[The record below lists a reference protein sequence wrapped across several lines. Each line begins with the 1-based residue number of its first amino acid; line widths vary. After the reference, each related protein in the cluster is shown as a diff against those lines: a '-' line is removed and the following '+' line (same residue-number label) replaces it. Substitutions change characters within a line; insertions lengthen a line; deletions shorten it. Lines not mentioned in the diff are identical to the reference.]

1 MTIERTS
8 AQKALMD
15 EHGLPWPK
23 ADESAASR
31 TQTSL
36 GDYEAKL
43 SDDRADAA
51 KAVQRLLS
59 SGHGE
64 AMTALS
70 EHWNRVNDH
79 FTTAAAAAV
88 AIAARLAECA
98 EDIAVHKDMAL
109 DAVDRI
115 APGLPTPAAVSGGI
129 RPPLSVAQQ
138 NTVQSARAKLGSIE
152 QDAFAE
158 TGRRLTTART
168 DPGVAGL
175 PRIPADLSGGSTG
188 GRLGAELGPG
198 VAGGAGAVGATGP
211 GIGPGVVGGGIAG
224 GAGAVGAGA
233 GGGGAGGVGQH
244 APDASPGRLRGGG
257 SPVGPTVGT
266 PQSFRID
273 FWEHTRAA
281 NRLAEIADRIAGRTT
296 TALARAM
303 YDLEE
308 LRKSGSLGASV
319 AEGFAPLLDDLDLA
333 TRALGDHLGGPLR
346 EAVRAAGED
355 QEQTDD
361 DNKRRFGWMG

>member
-23 ADESAASR
+23 ADENAASR

-64 AMTALS
+64 AMTALAG
-70 EHWNRVNDH
+70 HWDRVNGH
-79 FTTAAAAAV
+79 FTATAAAAV
-88 AIAARLAECA
+88 TIAAQLLTCA
-98 EDIAVHKDMAL
+98 DDIAVHKDMAL
-109 DAVDRI
+109 GVVERI
-115 APGLPTPAAVSGGI
+115 APGLPAPAAGSV
-129 RPPLSVAQQ
+129 RPPLEVAQQ
-138 NTVQSARAKLGSIE
+138 STVESARAELKSIE
-152 QDAFAE
+152 QEAFTDTAS
-158 TGRRLTTART
+158 RLTAART
-168 DPGVAGL
+168 DPRVAGL
-175 PRIPADLSGGSTG
+175 PDIPADLSGGSAG
-188 GRLGAELGPG
+188 GRLGAGLAPG
-198 VAGGAGAVGATGP
+198 IAGGAGTVGATGP
-211 GIGPGVVGGGIAG
+211 GIGPGIVGGGIAG
-224 GAGAVGAGA
+224 GAGAGGAGA
-233 GGGGAGGVGQH
+233 GGAGAGGAGAVGAGQH

-257 SPVGPTVGT
+257 PAVGT

-281 NRLAEIADRIAGRTT
+281 NRLAEIADQIADRTT

-308 LRKSGSLGASV
+308 LRRSGSLGASV

-333 TRALGDHLGGPLR
+333 TRALGHHLGGPLR
-346 EAVRAAGED
+346 DAVRAAGED
-355 QEQTDD
+355 QKQTDD
-361 DNKRRFGWMG
+361 DHKKWFGRLD